1 MHLSAHP
8 SLLRRFTV
16 RTQLWQHALLCLAV
30 SVFVAM
36 APARAAWSDTH
47 GDGTDNG
54 TDNGAK
60 GGIDA
65 DNAPLTLE
73 RALELAVN
81 RSPVLSAARSET
93 EEAILQRFAVRME
106 RAPEF
111 TITAA
116 AGPGPRSRNER
127 VDSITGERKHDLAY
141 LGGIAFG
148 GEARVVVPLTTFGK
162 IKLATELA
170 DMGIENAEF
179 EEEIARQETRY
190 EAFRAYTGLQWYRQM
205 GPLIAEVFERLDEA
219 EDELEDRLEAGDF
232 SARNDLR
239 ELTIQRADVVKMD
252 GELQGVGFM
261 AEHAMRIVLGLP
273 KDTAVVEFDDSPP
286 IRDDL
291 PSVDSLLEYALE
303 NRPDYARIDIARR
316 AADQNVRLQKRMMTP
331 DAFFQARG
339 AIIYT
344 PTIKGARPG
353 ISETPDR
360 FNDLS
365 GEVLV
370 GLRWKIQPGRHRA
383 AVRMAEQKKESVN
396 QQLESAKLGL
406 ELQIQEAWH
415 DVKQQ
420 LELVRAEDAA
430 RRAASAWLK
439 QRAFQFDQ
447 GFGEFEDLIEPLK
460 AYYKTLGKYYESLLR
475 YKMHVANLSVMIGH
489 EDLTA
494 LPTK

>member
-1 MHLSAHP
+1 MLLSAQQ
-8 SLLRRFTV
+8 SLLRHLIV
-16 RTQLWQHALLCLAV
+16 RTHLWQYALLGLSVC
-30 SVFVAM
+30 VFVAL
-36 APARAAWSDTH
+36 APARVAWSKTPSNGH
-47 GDGTDNG
+47 DNEVG
-54 TDNGAK
+54 E
-60 GGIDA
+60 GGVDA
-65 DNAPLTLE
+65 PHDPLTLE
-73 RALELAVN
+73 RALQLAVD
-81 RSPVLSAARSET
+81 RSPVLKTARSET

-116 AGPGPRSRNER
+116 AGPGPRSKNER
-127 VDSITGERKHDLAY
+127 VGSDGKRTHDLAY

-148 GEARVVVPLTTFGK
+148 GEARMVVPLTTFGK

-170 DMGIENAEF
+170 EMGIENAEL
-179 EEEIARQETRY
+179 EEEVARQETRY
-190 EAFRAYTGLQWYRQM
+190 EAFRAYTGLQWYRKM
-205 GPLIAEVFERLDEA
+205 GPLISEVFQRLDEA
-219 EDELEDRLEAGDF
+219 EDELEDRLDEGDF

-239 ELTIQRADVVKMD
+239 ELTIHRADVVKMD

-261 AEHAMRIVLGLP
+261 AEHAMRLVLGLP
-273 KDTAVVEFDDSPP
+273 KETELVAFDDSAPM
-286 IRDDL
+286 RDDL

-303 NRPDYARIDIARR
+303 NRPDYARINIARQ
-316 AADQNVRLQKRMMTP
+316 AAEQTVRLQKRMMTP

-339 AIIYT
+339 AVIYT

-383 AVRMAEQKKESVN
+383 AVRIAEQKRESIN
-396 QQLESAKLGL
+396 QQLESAKMGL

-415 DVKQQ
+415 EVKQQ

-447 GFGEFEDLIEPLK
+447 GFGDFDDLIEPLK
-460 AYYKTLGKYYESLLR
+460 AYYKTLGKYFESLLR

-494 LPTK
+494 LPTE